1 MKKSVNMSFHAGTPT
16 IQVTDNRDLTIRHL
30 QYYREPKQPTDLD
43 ERVTLQQLNI
53 QGYLV
58 SSADPRLG
66 SSKINNMISRYNLM
80 GETLFTHGVDVG
92 DSVALNDIEGR
103 LLFSIDANGIRR
115 TCQYEAKMT
124 LGRPI
129 SISEQIN
136 NEAPYISECFI
147 YAGSSIDEQKAN

>member
-1 MKKSVNMSFHAGTPT
+1 MSFHAGTPT
-16 IQVTDNRDLTIRHL
+16 IQVTDNQDLTIRHL

-92 DSVALNDIEGR
+92 DSVAP
-103 LLFSIDANGIRR
+103 S
-115 TCQYEAKMT
+115 Y
-124 LGRPI
+124 
-129 SISEQIN
+129 
-136 NEAPYISECFI
+136 
-147 YAGSSIDEQKAN
+147 